1 MHLGRMKAK
10 GHEKI
15 VNGCDS
21 RTRYQ
26 ILLAPTFNRLISF
39 TCSPY
44 SIHNQIVPSRFNRNL
59 LAIVY
64 SAGASFFML
73 LPDKPIAL
81 SPEQIADLNKKLSVM
96 RHNVNNYL
104 ALIVAA
110 SELIRRKPEMATRLI
125 ENIAQQPDRI
135 ISEIRSFSDYFELF
149 LTGKAPTPPSPP
161 PSNPV

>member
-1 MHLGRMKAK
+1 
-10 GHEKI
+10 
-15 VNGCDS
+15 
-21 RTRYQ
+21 
-26 ILLAPTFNRLISF
+26 
-39 TCSPY
+39 
-44 SIHNQIVPSRFNRNL
+44 
-59 LAIVY
+59 
-64 SAGASFFML
+64 ML

-135 ISEIRSFSDYFELF
+135 ISEIRSFSDDFELF